1 MSPISPDSN
10 VRSKSSRRR
19 FMYDTTGVDGVNSD
33 IVQDYE
39 TAVGNTQGNKTR
51 TRYSLTHPLYL
62 PTHLP
67 THLLTYVVNEVLIV

>member
-1 MSPISPDSN
+1 M
-10 VRSKSSRRR
+10 RSKSSRRR

-51 TRYSLTHPLYL
+51 TRYSLTHSLY
-62 PTHLP
+62 LP